1 MGYVYFHGQP
11 GSPEELRL
19 VRPDGWAGPQ
29 DLLAPDR
36 AGEGADLPL
45 ARYLDHLAQTVLQ
58 RFPSG
63 PIRLVGFSLGGVI
76 ATEVALRLIEAAGD
90 RDLTLDLIA
99 TPASLG
105 DGALLKDMAGGLV
118 FSLARDRPG
127 LFGLL
132 TGLQGVLSRLAPGLL
147 FRQIFSTAAG
157 ADAELARDPTFEAVL
172 RRILA
177 HSLGRGARAY
187 RREVQ
192 AYAADAGERLARLD
206 RPVRLWQGLADTW
219 TPPSMARQ
227 LAAALPNATLKT
239 FEGLSHY
246 STLRAA
252 LPEIFADLR

>member
-19 VRPDGWAGPQ
+19 VRPDGWADTQ

-45 ARYLDHLAQTVLQ
+45 PQYLDQLAQTILK
-58 RFPSG
+58 RFPTG

-76 ATEVALRLIEAAGD
+76 AVDVASRLVETAGT
-90 RDLTLDLIA
+90 RDISLDLIA
-99 TPASLG
+99 TPSPLG

-132 TGLQGVLSRLAPGLL
+132 TGLQGALSRFAPGLL
-147 FRQIFSTAAG
+147 YRQIFATAAG
-157 ADAELARDPTFEAVL
+157 ADADLARDPAFEAAL

-177 HSLGRGARAY
+177 HSLGRGAWAY
-187 RREVQ
+187 RREVL
-192 AYAADAGERLARLD
+192 AYAVGAGERLARLD

-219 TPPSMARQ
+219 TPPVMARQ
-227 LAAALPNATLKT
+227 LADALPNATLKT
-239 FEGLSHY
+239 FAGLSHY

>member
-19 VRPDGWAGPQ
+19 VRADGWSGAK

-45 ARYLDHLAQTVLQ
+45 ADYLDHLSRTILE
-58 RFPSG
+58 RFPQG

-76 ATEVALRLIEAAGD
+76 ALDVARRLIEMAGD
-90 RDLTLDLIA
+90 RDLSLDLIA
-99 TPASLG
+99 TPAPLG
-105 DGALLKDMAGGLV
+105 DGAVLKQMAGGLV
-118 FSLARDRPG
+118 FSLARTRPG

-132 TGLQGVLSRLAPGLL
+132 TSLQGTLSRRAPGLL
-147 FRQIFSTAAG
+147 YRQIFATAAG
-157 ADAELARDPTFEAVL
+157 ADSDLARDPAFETAL

-177 HSLGRGARAY
+177 HSLAAGAPAY
-187 RREVQ
+187 RREVL
-192 AYAADAGERLARLD
+192 AYAAHAGDSISRLE

-219 TPPSMARQ
+219 TPPAMADE
-227 LAAALPNATLKT
+227 LAAALPTATLRT

-252 LPEIFADLR
+252 LPEIFAGLE